1 MRNLARNPWRR
12 FCVRREGLK
21 VRRLPARQAEAENE
35 RDCCCCGGGD
45 ANDTGGASDVVF
57 TVVAVVVV
65 IDARGN
71 ELLLVL
77 RRERMAEE
85 KGRLSWVVVVGLMG
99 WRLEP
104 EIDQYAYSILSFI
117 PYFSISRNCTYGLVN
132 RSPAPGDAYDLTAEG
147 TALHRRQSILNSKST
162 EQSQI
167 NPGRNKLLQSGDRGG
182 SEKQ

>member
-35 RDCCCCGGGD
+35 RDCCCCGLGN
-45 ANDTGGASDVVF
+45 ANDVVF
-57 TVVAVVVV
+57 TVVAVVVA
-65 IDARGN
+65 IDVRGN
-71 ELLLVL
+71 ELLSVL

-104 EIDQYAYSILSFI
+104 EIDQYAYSILSSI
-117 PYFSISRNCTYGLVN
+117 PYFSISRIAHTD
-132 RSPAPGDAYDLTAEG
+132 SSTAVPLPE
-147 TALHRRQSILNSKST
+147 THT
-162 EQSQI
+162 T
-167 NPGRNKLLQSGDRGG
+167 
-182 SEKQ
+182 